1 MASRK
6 EGTGS
11 AATSSSSTTG
21 PAGKGKGK
29 GGSGDSAV
37 KQVQIDGLVSG
48 VPFPQAHVGSSF
60 LIPVPPD
67 ALLGSL
73 PLSLLRVGQGFPLK
87 PFFFI
92 FTFCWEAQQL
102 SLPPIGGVE
111 AEIGNR
117 GSGCV

>member
-48 VPFPQAHVGSSF
+48 VPFPQTHVGSSV
-60 LIPVPPD
+60 LSSVPPE

-73 PLSLLRVGQGFPLK
+73 PLGRVRLGQGFLLK
-87 PFFFI
+87 SFSFI
-92 FTFCWEAQQL
+92 FTSCWEAQQL
-102 SLPPIGGVE
+102 SLPPVGVGG
-111 AEIGNR
+111 
-117 GSGCV
+117 